1 MLATMNWRSFTV
13 PRRAAV
19 WLAYLGI
26 LAFQPLFDPNSTWL
40 HWALAVALAVVFI
53 PIYGWTVRHA
63 TSRPFLWRGATSDEQ
78 DGAGATRGPGAVMGI
93 ALMLVLGIA
102 ASPLNSGS
110 SVFMIYASATGG
122 YLRPRNRA
130 RLAIAAAFL
139 AVPMAALLSTVPRE
153 YFAFAFLPALIFV
166 PIIGIGN
173 YYERERSDS
182 NARLRMAHDEIERL
196 ATIAERERIA
206 RDLHDLLGHTLSTIT
221 LKSELAARM
230 AQRDAAKAEAEM
242 RDVERISR
250 DALGQVRAAVR
261 GYRSGG
267 LEGEL
272 ANVKLALSAAQIEY
286 DYYLERLDLPPAIEG
301 VLALALREGVTNV
314 IRHSRAS
321 TSQVQVKREAG
332 TVVLTVED
340 DGSWEPSAPPTTGG
354 LTIMRARVE
363 ALGGELEL
371 GRTHPGRGGRTRLV
385 VRLPLDAPSTPGHE
399 PGTDGAST
407 AASTGMFT
415 PEAYEA

>member
-1 MLATMNWRSFTV
+1 MLAAMNWRSFTV

-26 LAFQPLFDPNSTWL
+26 LAFQPLFDPNSTWW

-53 PIYGWTVRHA
+53 PIYGWTIRHSV
-63 TSRPFLWRGATSDEQ
+63 SRPFLWRGATPEEDN
-78 DGAGATRGPGAVMGI
+78 GAGTTRGPGAVLGI
-93 ALMLVLGIA
+93 VLMLALGIA
-102 ASPLNSGS
+102 ASPLNSGA

-130 RLAIAAAFL
+130 LLTITAAFL
-139 AVPMAALLSTVPRE
+139 AVPVAALLSTVPRE
-153 YFAFAFLPALIFV
+153 FLAFAFLPALIFV

-173 YYERERSDS
+173 YYERERGDS
-182 NARLRMAHDEIERL
+182 TARLRMAHDEIERL

-230 AQRDAAKAEAEM
+230 AQRDAAKAESEM

-272 ANVKLALSAAQIEY
+272 ANVKLALSAAQVEY
-286 DYYLERLDLPPAIEG
+286 DYYLDRLELPPAIEG

-314 IRHSRAS
+314 IRHSHAS
-321 TSQVQVKREAG
+321 TTQVQVRQEARS
-332 TVVLTVED
+332 VVLTVED
-340 DGSWEPSAPPTTGG
+340 DGHWEPSTSPATGG
-354 LTIMRARVE
+354 LAIMRARVE

-371 GRTHPGRGGRTRLV
+371 GRTHPGRSGRTRLLV
-385 VRLPLDAPSTPGHE
+385 KLPLDTAPTPSNE
-399 PGTDGAST
+399 PGADGTTT
-407 AASTGMFT
+407 AAVTGAVT
-415 PEAYEA
+415 PKGYQA